1 MAASESDRDPLE
13 EDVRVSSLDERLIT
27 AQNRERIKAGHRNK
41 GPDESQRLGAR
52 VLSYLSGGVAAG
64 FLLGWLFDTWLG
76 TTPLFLL
83 LFFFLGTGVAFRKI
97 YMISSQPVKDIGT
110 ALADDDDLRS
120 GVRLVAEPGKIDPMH
135 QFEVQPIFDGF
146 TLFGQQIS
154 FTNSALWMFIVLGL
168 LYVFMMGGMK
178 RELVP
183 GRWQVMVEGVVG
195 FVDNIIATSIG
206 PNGKKYTPWVFT
218 LFMFIL
224 FSNLLGMMPFGI
236 IPGIHPFTVTSQ
248 FTVTGLLAAI
258 SFSIVLIVGFW
269 KHGFKFFSL
278 FIPHG
283 TPLPMIPLIF
293 MVELLSFLVRPFSL
307 ALRLFV
313 AMIAGHIL
321 IKVFANFVIQAIDAG
336 GASWGIALLS
346 IVFIAFVSALE
357 LLVCAIQAYVF
368 ALLTSLY
375 INDAENLH

>member
-1 MAASESDRDPLE
+1 MATE
-13 EDVRVSSLDERLIT
+13 
-27 AQNRERIKAGHRNK
+27 
-41 GPDESQRLGAR
+41 
-52 VLSYLSGGVAAG
+52 
-64 FLLGWLFDTWLG
+64 
-76 TTPLFLL
+76 
-83 LFFFLGTGVAFRKI
+83 
-97 YMISSQPVKDIGT
+97 
-110 ALADDDDLRS
+110 
-120 GVRLVAEPGKIDPMH
+120 GKIDPMH

-154 FTNSALWMFIVLGL
+154 FTNSALWMFIVLGC

-183 GRWQVMVEGVVG
+183 GRWQIMVEGVVG

-283 TPLPMIPLIF
+283 TPIPMIPLIF

-321 IKVFANFVIQAIDAG
+321 IKVFANFVIQSLDAG
-336 GASWGIALLS
+336 GASLLVAILS
-346 IVFIAFVSALE
+346 IIFIAFVSALE